1 MPRDLVTKQSYGKL
15 ISVTYCVGYIP
26 DTDMID
32 ANAHDL
38 ATHRRHMKNL
48 IYVPHVAKLSVI
60 HIVLSY
66 SALIYF
72 TYGYAIMIGLPCPY
86 DMCAT

>member
-15 ISVTYCVGYIP
+15 ISVTYCLGYIP

-38 ATHRRHMKNL
+38 ATHRRHMKNP

-66 SALIYF
+66 SAHIF
-72 TYGYAIMIGLPCPY
+72 HIWMP
-86 DMCAT
+86 